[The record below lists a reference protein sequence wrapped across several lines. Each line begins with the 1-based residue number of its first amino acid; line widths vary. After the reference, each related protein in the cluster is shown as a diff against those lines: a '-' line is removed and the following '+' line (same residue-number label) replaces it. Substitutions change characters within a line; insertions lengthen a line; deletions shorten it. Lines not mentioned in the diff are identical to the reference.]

1 MRSQKPESGTI
12 VGTAKCSQLSELVG
26 GLGGGTSSQKPLSRE
41 SATKG
46 TEQSGRRSGKYAE
59 YLPTHGAG
67 EEPGECVERSL
78 ATHGTDEEPGECA
91 ERSLATHGTDEEP
104 GECAERSLATHG
116 ADEEPGECVER
127 SLATHGAEEEP
138 GECVERS
145 LATHGADEEPCDC
158 AERSLA
164 SHGADDLVIWTSDRT
179 EFRGEFEAKD
189 GSDRPSRLSSR
200 VAVGQAPEA
209 YVQVAKFGVGQEDFI
224 RNPSGS

>member
-1 MRSQKPESGTI
+1 MRPEKPESGTI

-46 TEQSGRRSGKYAE
+46 TEQSGRQSGKYAE
-59 YLPTHGAG
+59 YLPTHGANEEPG
-67 EEPGECVERSL
+67 ECAERSLATHGADDEPGECVERSL

-91 ERSLATHGTDEEP
+91 ERSLATHG
-104 GECAERSLATHG
+104 
-116 ADEEPGECVER
+116 ADEEPGGCVEC
-127 SLATHGAEEEP
+127 SLAT
-138 GECVERS
+138 
-145 LATHGADEEPCDC
+145 
-158 AERSLA
+158 
-164 SHGADDLVIWTSDRT
+164 HGADDLVIWTSDRT

-209 YVQVAKFGVGQEDFI
+209 YVRVAKFGVGQEDFI

>member
-46 TEQSGRRSGKYAE
+46 TEQSGRRVRRYAE
-59 YLPTHGAG
+59 YLPTHGA
-67 EEPGECVERSL
+67 
-78 ATHGTDEEPGECA
+78 DEEPSECA
-91 ERSLATHGTDEEP
+91 ERSLAT
-104 GECAERSLATHG
+104 
-116 ADEEPGECVER
+116 
-127 SLATHGAEEEP
+127 
-138 GECVERS
+138 
-145 LATHGADEEPCDC
+145 
-158 AERSLA
+158 
-164 SHGADDLVIWTSDRT
+164 HGADDLVIWTSDRT

-209 YVQVAKFGVGQEDFI
+209 YVRVAKFGVGQEDFI

>member
-26 GLGGGTSSQKPLSRE
+26 GLGGGTSSQKPLNRE

-59 YLPTHGAG
+59 YLPTHGA
-67 EEPGECVERSL
+67 
-78 ATHGTDEEPGECA
+78 DEEPGEWA
-91 ERSLATHGTDEEP
+91 ERSLATHGADEEP

-116 ADEEPGECVER
+116 ADEEPGGCVEC
-127 SLATHGAEEEP
+127 SLAT
-138 GECVERS
+138 
-145 LATHGADEEPCDC
+145 
-158 AERSLA
+158 
-164 SHGADDLVIWTSDRT
+164 HGADDLVIWTSDRT

-189 GSDRPSRLSSR
+189 GSDRPSRLSIR

-209 YVQVAKFGVGQEDFI
+209 YVRVAKFGVGQEDFI

>member
-46 TEQSGRRSGKYAE
+46 TEQSGRRVRRYAE
-59 YLPTHGAG
+59 YSPTHGAD

-78 ATHGTDEEPGECA
+78 ATHGA
-91 ERSLATHGTDEEP
+91 DEEP

-116 ADEEPGECVER
+116 ADEEPGECAER
-127 SLATHGAEEEP
+127 SLATHGSDEEP
-138 GECVERS
+138 GGCVECS
-145 LATHGADEEPCDC
+145 LAT
-158 AERSLA
+158 
-164 SHGADDLVIWTSDRT
+164 HGADDLVIWTSDRT

-209 YVQVAKFGVGQEDFI
+209 YVRVAKFGVGQEDFI